1 MNDITVIFFLYIL
14 ICCMGYPDGSVVKN
28 LPADA
33 GYRRQERRIWSLGRE
48 DPPEEKMATH
58 TSVLAWKI
66 PWTEEPSRLQSMG
79 SQSRTQLSTHTHTHT
94 HTHTQYVVHYNSI
107 FPFCL
112 LHALISVHDLT
123 VFWVVSARCHLFSIV
138 NLKEQRGAHLCT
150 ALYGVQH
157 STVQRSVWAGCS
169 LMTVSRRFWSPS
181 SLFYWTVH

>member
-1 MNDITVIFFLYIL
+1 
-14 ICCMGYPDGSVVKN
+14 MGYPDGSVGKN

-79 SQSRTQLSTHTHTHT
+79 SQSRTQLSTHT

>member
-1 MNDITVIFFLYIL
+1 
-14 ICCMGYPDGSVVKN
+14 MGYPDGSVVKN

-94 HTHTQYVVHYNSI
+94 HTHTICCTLQLNFSFLFAPCFNFSTQSYSVLSCFSPLSSVLNCKLERAAGSASVYCSLWCPTQHCAEVSVSWMFINDSVQEV
-107 FPFCL
+107 
-112 LHALISVHDLT
+112 LISQFPLLLNCPLVKKH
-123 VFWVVSARCHLFSIV
+123 FA
-138 NLKEQRGAHLCT
+138 KYLC
-150 ALYGVQH
+150 
-157 STVQRSVWAGCS
+157 
-169 LMTVSRRFWSPS
+169 
-181 SLFYWTVH
+181 